1 MTTVIKE
8 IIQAMLKDLTN
19 EQLIKLKKVL
29 KEKGKRETPRVKR
42 SYSLFKEVLEL
53 NVH

>member
-19 EQLIKLKKVL
+19 EQLIKLKEVL
-29 KEKGKRETPRVKR
+29 KEKQIGRASCRERV
-42 SYSLFKEVLEL
+42 
-53 NVH
+53 